1 MGNICDCLN
10 SSNVEQEYTPIETV
24 EVAQPRDRPVQKSG
38 NNYQSIIDRASGN
51 FISSTYRSKTD
62 NISINNQQDSQQ
74 IRSKFQHAEVNPQ
87 VISSPPTTGIVL
99 QSYSTFGADP
109 LSRNATTSGGN
120 KRDSV
125 DGKGA
130 PVASPASVVS
140 VLHQKPSECT
150 ALEKSADE
158 LAAIV
163 MKQTGK
169 NIDRFSNSSNEFSA
183 VVGFK
188 PFEGSIHTRQ

>member
-1 MGNICDCLN
+1 M
-10 SSNVEQEYTPIETV
+10 
-24 EVAQPRDRPVQKSG
+24 
-38 NNYQSIIDRASGN
+38 
-51 FISSTYRSKTD
+51 
-62 NISINNQQDSQQ
+62 
-74 IRSKFQHAEVNPQ
+74 
-87 VISSPPTTGIVL
+87 
-99 QSYSTFGADP
+99 
-109 LSRNATTSGGN
+109 
-120 KRDSV
+120 
-125 DGKGA
+125 
-130 PVASPASVVS
+130 
-140 VLHQKPSECT
+140 LHQKPSECV